1 MQKVKHDFQLP
12 NKEISSGNVYMIRNC
27 FTLLT
32 LIQTVNCMQYS
43 ERICCEFNSILKLDR
58 KRADEISL
66 LHTRNTSKIQKVALI
81 EKKLFGP

>member
-1 MQKVKHDFQLP
+1 MSTWYR
-12 NKEISSGNVYMIRNC
+12 IA
-27 FTLLT
+27 LLFSI
-32 LIQTVNCMQYS
+32 LIQTVNYIQYS
-43 ERICCEFNSILKLDR
+43 ERICCKFNSILKLDR